1 MPRPVPFTLVPL
13 LIAAVLPVGSVL
25 AQDAP
30 DRVRP
35 NRPDTPAARFERRV
49 TSLAARED
57 AAGRVAAVVGELEA
71 LGLAPELRTFAA
83 APRAGTN
90 VLAGVPGPR
99 ADAAGAAL
107 PVLMLG
113 AHLDRVAAGRGAI
126 DNASG
131 TAAVLELLGRF
142 RDRPLDGHRVV
153 GVFFDLEEAGL
164 LGSRA
169 FVESPGDPAEPG
181 AAASLPDA
189 FVNFDVFGYG
199 DTLWVATPDPPI
211 DAGPDAPLAA
221 AFRAASR
228 GKNFAAVVGGP
239 YPPSDHLSFRG
250 RVPSV
255 SVSLLTGPQIAETVA
270 FLEAARRGERP
281 RLPAILALIHTPNDV
296 PAAVKPTEAAAGVDA
311 VEAALRR
318 WDRGGE

>member
-1 MPRPVPFTLVPL
+1 MTARPAALLFALAPTLAFAQ
-13 LIAAVLPVGSVL
+13 AAPPPAAPV
-25 AQDAP
+25 
-30 DRVRP
+30 
-35 NRPDTPAARFERRV
+35 RPDTAAARFERRV

-71 LGLAPELRTFAA
+71 LGLEPELRTFEAG
-83 APRAGTN
+83 PRTGTN
-90 VLAGVPGPR
+90 VLVQVPDARSGP
-99 ADAAGAAL
+99 DGKPL

-113 AHLDRVAAGRGAI
+113 AHLDRVTAGRGAI

-142 RDRPLDGHRVV
+142 DETPLAGHRVV

-169 FVESPGDPAEPG
+169 FVESPGDPSAPG

-211 DAGPDAPLAA
+211 DDGPDAAFA
-221 AFRAASR
+221 DAFRAGAEA
-228 GKNFAAVVGGP
+228 KEFAAVVGGP

-250 RVPSV
+250 RVPAV
-255 SVSLLTGPQIAETVA
+255 SVSLLTAPQIAETA
-270 FLEAARRGERP
+270 SFLEAMKRGERP

-296 PAAVKPTEAAAGVDA
+296 PAAVKPAQAAAGVDA

-318 WDRGGE
+318 WARRGE